1 MARRANPQLLEML
14 DSCDPDLAKLA
25 LEAREAIMRR
35 SENCWELVYNTYA
48 LSTAFS
54 LSEHLKDA
62 FCHVV
67 VYKRHVNL
75 GFNRGTELEDP
86 AQLLRGSGRLIRH
99 VRLGTGVDPDTGPL
113 GDLVDEAINHALRRM
128 TDRRECPSPGS
139 VLVKQDSPQRR

>member
-1 MARRANPQLLEML
+1 MARQASPQLLDML
-14 DSCDPDLAKLA
+14 DSYDPALAELA

-35 SENCWELVYNTYA
+35 AEDCWELIYHTYA

-62 FCHVV
+62 FCHVA
-67 VYKRHVNL
+67 VYRKHVNL

-99 VRLGTGVDPDTGPL
+99 VRLGAGVNPDAGPL
-113 GDLVDEAINHALRRM
+113 GELIDKAINHALRRM
-128 TDRRECPSPGS
+128 TDRRTSPSPGAS
-139 VLVKQDSPQRR
+139 VVKQDSPKKR